1 MIAALWLREADFGL
15 IRFVVLLLLIGGVP
29 VIDTLC
35 AITRRLAAGKSP
47 FYPDRSHVHHRLL
60 DHGYSPVRVLATLG
74 LLQTGSLCAAW
85 LIAQI

>member
-35 AITRRLAAGKSP
+35 AIARRLSAGKSP

-60 DHGYSPVRVLATLG
+60 DHGYSPSRVLATLG

-85 LIAQI
+85 LVAQI